1 MTVQVDFAEA
11 GGYLRPRRGSHADG
25 RSLLFTL
32 ADGIAHPGAAV
43 VLWPSWLTPRDVP
56 SARSRSRSQVSQR
69 RE

>member
-11 GGYLRPRRGSHADG
+11 GGYLRPKRGAHSDG

-32 ADGIAHPGAAV
+32 ADGIAPPGAAV
-43 VLWPSWLTPRDVP
+43 VLWPSWLAPREAP
-56 SARSRSRSQVSQR
+56 SPRSRSRSQVSQR